1 MTRST
6 YNLRDWLSKEWN
18 LTIKIRR
25 GSLFLL
31 IAGFIVLL
39 VCGHS
44 YFVEKRFT
52 PTQKYISDIV
62 SKHNVRRHFDGYA
75 YGTFWDDCGVTLT
88 ADHVLSQMVDEG
100 ETFVG
105 RRVNRSFGVIDAAHF
120 GEWSCGEPRAPVIGE
135 KVSVI
140 GYPSGSV
147 DPALR
152 RGEIYLRREESGSD
166 GYKKPTWIIVFDG
179 REPVAGGMSG
189 GLVISDDGT
198 PLGTLVTQNSATYI
212 PKFKTEK
219 HGSDFV
225 ALHDYW
231 NFVIEPTRN
240 SKI

>member
-1 MTRST
+1 MYDAISM
-6 YNLRDWLSKEWN
+6 DM
-18 LTIKIRR
+18 
-25 GSLFLL
+25 
-31 IAGFIVLL
+31 
-39 VCGHS
+39 
-44 YFVEKRFT
+44 
-52 PTQKYISDIV
+52 PT
-62 SKHNVRRHFDGYA
+62 A
-75 YGTFWDDCGVTLT
+75 
-88 ADHVLSQMVDEG
+88 
-100 ETFVG
+100 FVG

-152 RGEIYLRREESGSD
+152 RGEIYLRRE
-166 GYKKPTWIIVFDG
+166 
-179 REPVAGGMSG
+179 MSG